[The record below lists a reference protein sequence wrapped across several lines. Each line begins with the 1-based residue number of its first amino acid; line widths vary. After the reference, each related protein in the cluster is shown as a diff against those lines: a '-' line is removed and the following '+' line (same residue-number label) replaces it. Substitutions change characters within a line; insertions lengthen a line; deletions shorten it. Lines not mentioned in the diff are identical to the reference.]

1 MKLKT
6 ILAGSAAAAAAITAA
21 GLPYNKIDTTYYRL
35 SSGKIKNDMRII
47 VLADLHDQDY
57 GENMGKLTEKI
68 HPLKPD
74 LILLPGDLCEEKK
87 NDEHSFCLI
96 DQLKQYPMI
105 YSTGNHEEHRP
116 DLPTLLYKIRKMG
129 VSIPEQR
136 SDILDICG
144 NALEI
149 VALPCVKRESFYDPA
164 EVNGRFRTEAFR
176 ILMSHRPNWVGLYGQ
191 IDCDLIVS
199 GHAHG
204 GQWRCPPLH
213 RGLVAPSVG
222 LFPEYTEGIHDI
234 NGRKML
240 ISRGLTKKTHG
251 VIRLF
256 NNPEIVVL
264 DLTGEKENA
273 EEVAA

>member
-1 MKLKT
+1 
-6 ILAGSAAAAAAITAA
+6 
-21 GLPYNKIDTTYYRL
+21 
-35 SSGKIKNDMRII
+35 
-47 VLADLHDQDY
+47 
-57 GENMGKLTEKI
+57 
-68 HPLKPD
+68 
-74 LILLPGDLCEEKK
+74 
-87 NDEHSFCLI
+87 
-96 DQLKQYPMI
+96 
-105 YSTGNHEEHRP
+105 
-116 DLPTLLYKIRKMG
+116 
-129 VSIPEQR
+129 
-136 SDILDICG
+136 
-144 NALEI
+144 
-149 VALPCVKRESFYDPA
+149 
-164 EVNGRFRTEAFR
+164 
-176 ILMSHRPNWVGLYGQ
+176 MSHRPNWVELYGQ

-213 RGLVAPSVG
+213 RGLIAPSVG